1 MAKLRN
7 TIKIPTGYQNETGFH
22 LASHLSKRKFAGRR
36 FDEACEMNVDAGLHT
51 DTPAILPL
59 DFLTMN
65 HKATLIKVEVVAAD
79 AGVFTR
85 LNPIGI
91 RAAGAAGIFNLCL
104 AACLVA
110 GLVFLQKLV
119 VKPAV
124 VRLFAGATSVEIQ
137 KALDSL
143 PKTGGE
149 VVLAAGI
156 FEVTQPIVLQRDNQT
171 LRGAGAA
178 TVLRLADGA
187 NCPVIILGEPLNHP
201 RHMVSHLRVAGLLID
216 GNRLHQQQE
225 RWQCSGEGSQIRNN
239 GITLQTV
246 SDSTVEHVTSLR
258 CRSGGLVTTHG
269 VRRLTVRD
277 FTAFDNQ
284 FDGLAC
290 YQTEESLFTQLYL
303 HDNPGAGISLDLAF
317 NHNFISNAV
326 LTANSLGIFMRA
338 SRNNQFLNITI
349 RDSRHYGVFMAQAET
364 RTALGWA
371 PAPRTE
377 CADNVFNNLITTN
390 CGDAA
395 FHVNNASCTNNII
408 SCARF
413 GDNCQGGLSLG
424 SRNKSW
430 PGEPIFRRP
439 SLSPLGMS

>member
-1 MAKLRN
+1 
-7 TIKIPTGYQNETGFH
+7 
-22 LASHLSKRKFAGRR
+22 
-36 FDEACEMNVDAGLHT
+36 MNK
-51 DTPAILPL
+51 
-59 DFLTMN
+59 
-65 HKATLIKVEVVAAD
+65 KATLIKVEVVAAD
-79 AGVFTR
+79 VGACTC

-91 RAAGAAGIFNLCL
+91 RWAGATSIFNLCL
-104 AACLVA
+104 VACLVV
-110 GLVFLQKLV
+110 GLVLLQKLV
-119 VKPAV
+119 VKPPV
-124 VRLFAGATSVEIQ
+124 VRLSAGSTGVEIQ

-143 PKTGGE
+143 PKSGGE

-201 RHMVSHLRVAGLLID
+201 RHTVSHLRVAELVID
-216 GNRLHQQQE
+216 GNRIHQQQE
-225 RWQCSGEGSQIRNN
+225 CWRSSGEGSQIRNN

-246 SDSTVEHVTSLR
+246 SDSTVEHVTSSR
-258 CRSGGLVTTHG
+258 CRSGGLVTTHV

-277 FTAFDNQ
+277 FTSFDNQ

-317 NHNFISNAV
+317 NHNVISNAV
-326 LTANSLGIFMRA
+326 LTANNLGIFMRA
-338 SRNNQFLNITI
+338 SRNNQFLNVTI
-349 RDSRHYGVFMAQAET
+349 RDSRQYGVFMAQAET
-364 RTALGWA
+364 LTALGWV
-371 PAPRTE
+371 PVPQTE
-377 CADNVFNNLITTN
+377 CADNLFNNLVTTN
-390 CGDAA
+390 CGGAS

-413 GDNCQGGLSLG
+413 EDNRQGDSSLG
-424 SRNKSW
+424 SRNE
-430 PGEPIFRRP
+430 PRLGEPIFRRA
-439 SLSPLGMS
+439 SLCSLGMP

>member
-1 MAKLRN
+1 
-7 TIKIPTGYQNETGFH
+7 
-22 LASHLSKRKFAGRR
+22 
-36 FDEACEMNVDAGLHT
+36 MNK
-51 DTPAILPL
+51 
-59 DFLTMN
+59 
-65 HKATLIKVEVVAAD
+65 KATLIKVEVVAEDIGAR
-79 AGVFTR
+79 TC

-91 RAAGAAGIFNLCL
+91 RWAGATSIFNLCL
-104 AACLVA
+104 VACLVV
-110 GLVFLQKLV
+110 GLFLLQKLV
-119 VKPAV
+119 VKPPV
-124 VRLFAGATSVEIQ
+124 VSLSAGSTGVEIQ

-143 PKTGGE
+143 PKSGGE

-201 RHMVSHLRVAGLLID
+201 RHTVSHLRVAELVID
-216 GNRLHQQQE
+216 GNRIHQQQE
-225 RWQCSGEGSQIRNN
+225 CWRSSGEGSQIRNN

-258 CRSGGLVTTHG
+258 CRSGGLVTTHV

-317 NHNFISNAV
+317 NHNVISNAV
-326 LTANSLGIFMRA
+326 LTANNLGIFMRA
-338 SRNNQFLNITI
+338 SRNNQFLNVTI
-349 RDSRHYGVFMAQAET
+349 RDSRQYGVFMAQAET
-364 RTALGWA
+364 LTALGCV
-371 PAPRTE
+371 PVPLTE
-377 CADNVFNNLITTN
+377 CADNLFNNLITTN
-390 CGDAA
+390 CGGAA

-413 GDNCQGGLSLG
+413 EDNRQGDRSLG
-424 SRNKSW
+424 SRNE
-430 PGEPIFRRP
+430 PRLGEPIFRRA
-439 SLSPLGMS
+439 SLCSLGMP